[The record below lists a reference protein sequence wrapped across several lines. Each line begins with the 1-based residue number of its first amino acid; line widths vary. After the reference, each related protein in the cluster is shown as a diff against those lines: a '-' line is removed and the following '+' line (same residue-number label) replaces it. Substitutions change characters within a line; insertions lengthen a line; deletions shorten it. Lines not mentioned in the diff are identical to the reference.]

1 MGFKTYKI
9 EQYKDGN
16 WVNATMPNN
25 PHSATGHITDEFTG
39 LIENQ
44 TQHVIDSFV
53 LAGISSE
60 HLRVVQE

>member
-25 PHSATGHITDEFTG
+25 PHSASAITDEFTG

-44 TQHVIDSFV
+44 TQHVIDSFGMV
-53 LAGISSE
+53 GISSE
-60 HLRVVQE
+60 LLRVVQE

>member
-1 MGFKTYKI
+1 MDIKTYKV
-9 EQYKDGN
+9 EQYKDGK
-16 WVNATMPNN
+16 WVNAALTNPNG
-25 PHSATGHITDEFTG
+25 SFTDEFTG

-53 LAGISSE
+53 LVGISSE

>member
-16 WVNATMPNN
+16 WVTATISNN
-25 PHSATGHITDEFTG
+25 PYSASAIPDEFTG

>member
-1 MGFKTYKI
+1 MDIKTYKV
-9 EQYKDGN
+9 EQYKDGK
-16 WVNATMPNN
+16 WVNATMSNN
-25 PHSATGHITDEFTG
+25 PDIKHELQDEFTG

-53 LAGISSE
+53 LVGISSE